1 MFGIESTMD
10 ITEIVLKL
18 LLAVALGG
26 LIGMERESSHKP
38 AGFRT
43 NILICL
49 GSTMVMILSGLLLE
63 GQEGGGDFTRIAA
76 AVITGM
82 GFIGAGSIIQ
92 ARGMVLGLTTAATL
106 WAVAGLGLVI
116 GAGFYIIALI
126 YAAVI
131 ILTLII
137 FRVFENR
144 FLTKTLFHY
153 HLKTAAPMQVIMDV
167 KKMALHEGIRFKEI
181 KYKKEEEMALISLIF
196 PSTEESEQKFYKGL
210 INHKDIFEITVD

>member
-1 MFGIESTMD
+1 
-10 ITEIVLKL
+10 
-18 LLAVALGG
+18 VALGG
-26 LIGMERESSHKP
+26 LIGLERESSHKP

-43 NILICL
+43 NILICI
-49 GSTMVMILSGLLLE
+49 GSTMMMILSGLLLE
-63 GQEGGGDFTRIAA
+63 SQENGGDFTRIAA

-116 GAGFYIIALI
+116 GAGFFIIALI

-137 FRVFENR
+137 FRVFEDR
-144 FLTKTLFHY
+144 LLTKTLY
-153 HLKTAAPMQVIMDV
+153 YYRIKTAAPMQVIKDV
-167 KKMALHEGIRFKEI
+167 KKIALHEGIKFKEI
-181 KYKKEEEMALISLIF
+181 NYKKEEEMAWISLTF
-196 PSTEESEQKFYKGL
+196 PSTEESEQRFQQDI
-210 INHKDIFEITVD
+210 INHKNITEITVA